1 MSTRK
6 PSSAA
11 ARPRALSAAGEDCLK
26 TLYARQAEGERVPVS
41 TGRLAGWLRVS
52 PSTATAMIQSLA
64 AGGWLH
70 YEPYRGARLSPRGR
84 MAGARILRRHR
95 LVEALLVEVL
105 GLDWSEVH
113 AEAERLEHALSDR
126 LADRIEEVLG
136 HPRFD
141 PHGDPIPDRQG
152 QTACLALRSLLE
164 CAEGERLVLLRVA
177 DQEPRFL
184 EHLSRLGLRPGNHLH
199 LLRHD
204 EAADTVTLAL
214 GRRSPLSLGRRAA
227 ARLLVAR
234 EDEGAAGE

>member
-6 PSSAA
+6 PPSSA

-26 TLYARQAEGERVPVS
+26 TLYSRQAEGERAPVS
-41 TGRLAGWLRVS
+41 TGRLAGWLGVS

-64 AGGWLH
+64 AEGWLH
-70 YEPYRGARLSPRGR
+70 YEPYRGARLSPRGHA
-84 MAGARILRRHR
+84 AGARILRRHR

-113 AEAERLEHALSDR
+113 AEAELLEHALSDR

-136 HPRFD
+136 HPQVD
-141 PHGDPIPDRQG
+141 PHGDPIPDRDG
-152 QTACLALRSLLE
+152 KTPRLALRSLLE
-164 CAEGERLVLLRVA
+164 CAEGERVVLLRVA
-177 DQEPRFL
+177 DQQPRFL
-184 EHLSRLGLRPGNHLH
+184 ENLSRLGLRPGSHLH

-204 EAADTVTLAL
+204 EAADTVTLTVGAL
-214 GRRSPLSLGRRAA
+214 GPLSLGRRVA

-234 EDEGAAGE
+234 EGDGAGPE